1 MRSIKFHNS
10 LRVGIIIRVG
20 IIRSL
25 DKLMF
30 IGQFADGTS
39 AEFRVP
45 EGRLP
50 LDRGAAASA
59 AASEGV
65 ASERSETRSPE
76 PRVWYKY

>member
-1 MRSIKFHNS
+1 MCPKDFVSNRKINNIFEEASP
-10 LRVGIIIRVG
+10 LR
-20 IIRSL
+20 

-45 EGRLP
+45 EGRQP

-59 AASEGV
+59 A
-65 ASERSETRSPE
+65 E

>member
-1 MRSIKFHNS
+1 MCPKDFVSNRKINNIFEEASP
-10 LRVGIIIRVG
+10 LR
-20 IIRSL
+20 

-30 IGQFADGTS
+30 IAQFADGTS

-45 EGRLP
+45 EGRQP
-50 LDRGAAASA
+50 LDWGAAESA